1 MPALPM
7 DSVARGTLV
16 NLATRLLG
24 VALLLAI
31 TAIVARI
38 GTEAQGAFALFTSVE
53 GVLLALFSGLG
64 IALARQVSQ
73 SASWPKALTTAVVL
87 AAALLGALAGLAL
100 LALSALGAPAYRW
113 LWLLALAAPLLL
125 QAPNLQG
132 LWLGAGRMLPMA
144 RLSLAPPLLALLAI
158 AVLALLQRAPL
169 GAVLLAWVLAKAAVG
184 AGLVAWLW
192 RRGHLGAPD
201 LRALRGEAG
210 FVATIGLTNLVALL
224 NYRVGLFIVERLLG
238 LSATGVYSIAVVVA
252 ELLWFVSGS
261 ITQAAYGRIGRP
273 EREQAAA
280 LTVRVMQ
287 LGVAALVPA
296 APLLWLAAWLIVPR
310 LLGPAYGGSL
320 LPLAL
325 LLPGV
330 LLFGAA
336 GSLSAWFTNQLG
348 RPQVPGQVAALS
360 LLLNA
365 GLALLLVPRLG
376 SAGAALAAS
385 LAYASSVAV
394 LAWRFA
400 RSAGLPLSALV
411 RPSGRAPWATLC
423 KGLRGVASRASRRGG
438 RR

>member
-1 MPALPM
+1 M

-24 VALLLAI
+24 VALVLAI
-31 TAIVARI
+31 TTLVARI

-64 IALARQVSQ
+64 LALARQVSQ
-73 SASWPKALTTAVVL
+73 RGAWPRALTGATVL
-87 AAALLGALAGLAL
+87 ASALLGVLAGLAL
-100 LALSALGAPAYRW
+100 LALSTWGPPAYRW
-113 LWLLALAAPLLL
+113 LWLLALAAPVLL

-144 RLSLAPPLLALLAI
+144 RLALAPPLLALLLVGA
-158 AVLALLQRAPL
+158 LALLQRAQL
-169 GAVLLAWVLAKAAVG
+169 GGVLLAWVLAKVAVG
-184 AGLVAWLW
+184 GVLVAWLW
-192 RRGHLGAPD
+192 RSGRLAAPD

-210 FVATIGLTNLVALL
+210 FIATIGLTNLVALL
-224 NYRVGLFIVERLLG
+224 NYRVGLFVVERLVG

-261 ITQAAYGRIGRP
+261 LTQAAYGRIGRP
-273 EREQAAA
+273 QREQAAA

-296 APLLWLAAWLIVPR
+296 APLLWLLAWLLVPR
-310 LLGPAYGGSL
+310 LLGPAYAASL

-336 GSLSAWFTNQLG
+336 GSLSAWFTHHLG

-411 RPSGRAPWATLC
+411 KPSGRAPWAALWD
-423 KGLRGVASRASRRGG
+423 GLRSVASPASRRGG